1 MRNIILLIFSMALLS
16 SIHSANKINYPK
28 TAKEKVI
35 DTYFGAKVQD
45 PYRWL
50 ENDTSAATAMWVK
63 AQNRVTNDYLNQIP
77 FRNDLKKRL
86 TNLSKYQKYTSPF
99 KKNGQYFYYKNNGL
113 QNQSVLYRQ
122 STLTSEPEIM
132 LDPNTLS
139 TDGTVALTNISFSKD
154 GKYLQYSIARSG
166 SDWNEIYVMDAKTK
180 TILPDHILWS
190 KFNGVSWQ
198 GNGFYYSAYDAPEK
212 GKEYS
217 NKNEYEKIYY
227 HTVGQLQSEDKLIY
241 ENKSFPLRECG
252 SRTTE
257 DERHLIVYET
267 ETTTGN
273 SLMVKDLS
281 DPTAQFIQ
289 LATGFEND
297 YSLVENVDN
306 KLYIL
311 TNWKAPKNRLVQVDL
326 SNPARENWKV
336 IIPETENVLVS
347 ATIVGGIVLTDYM
360 KDATNFASAFDLTG
374 KKLYDVQLPGLGSL
388 SGLSGDKNDNEAFYI
403 YFLLIPSL
411 QQFIVLMF

>member
-86 TNLSKYQKYTSPF
+86 TNLSNYQKYTSPF

-139 TDGTVALTNISFSKD
+139 TDGTVALTNISF
-154 GKYLQYSIARSG
+154 
-166 SDWNEIYVMDAKTK
+166 
-180 TILPDHILWS
+180 
-190 KFNGVSWQ
+190 
-198 GNGFYYSAYDAPEK
+198 
-212 GKEYS
+212 
-217 NKNEYEKIYY
+217 
-227 HTVGQLQSEDKLIY
+227 
-241 ENKSFPLRECG
+241 
-252 SRTTE
+252 
-257 DERHLIVYET
+257 
-267 ETTTGN
+267 
-273 SLMVKDLS
+273 
-281 DPTAQFIQ
+281 
-289 LATGFEND
+289 
-297 YSLVENVDN
+297 
-306 KLYIL
+306 
-311 TNWKAPKNRLVQVDL
+311 
-326 SNPARENWKV
+326 
-336 IIPETENVLVS
+336 
-347 ATIVGGIVLTDYM
+347 
-360 KDATNFASAFDLTG
+360 
-374 KKLYDVQLPGLGSL
+374 
-388 SGLSGDKNDNEAFYI
+388 
-403 YFLLIPSL
+403 
-411 QQFIVLMF
+411 